1 MWRAAFPVL
10 VLAGAASPAIAGGAG
25 DDPKQILA
33 AQLRDQ
39 GYECDQPQSASQDM
53 TASKPDE
60 AVWVVQCENAKYRVH
75 LVPDMAA
82 RVERIK

>member
-1 MWRAAFPVL
+1 MRRVAFAVLFLLGAGSPVL
-10 VLAGAASPAIAGGAG
+10 AGGAG
-25 DDPKQILA
+25 DDPKETLA

-39 GYECDQPQSASQDM
+39 GYDCDHPQSASQDM
-53 TASKPDE
+53 KASKPDE

-82 RVERIK
+82 RVERIE